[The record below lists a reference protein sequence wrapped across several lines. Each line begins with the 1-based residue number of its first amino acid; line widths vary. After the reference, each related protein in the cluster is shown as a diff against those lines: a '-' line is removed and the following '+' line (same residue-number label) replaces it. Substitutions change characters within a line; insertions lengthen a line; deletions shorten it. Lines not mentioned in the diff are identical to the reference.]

1 MAVSGRDRHELY
13 RKLEGV
19 IGKESADTM
28 MAMLPP
34 VGWADVATKD
44 DLRSLEAR
52 ILVQIHKEVASLSK
66 TMVVSIVGSIATVAA
81 LAFGA
86 AHLV

>member
-1 MAVSGRDRHELY
+1 VLLGPLGRILAVAPPAVD
-13 RKLEGV
+13 
-19 IGKESADTM
+19 DTM
-28 MAMLPP
+28 MALLPL